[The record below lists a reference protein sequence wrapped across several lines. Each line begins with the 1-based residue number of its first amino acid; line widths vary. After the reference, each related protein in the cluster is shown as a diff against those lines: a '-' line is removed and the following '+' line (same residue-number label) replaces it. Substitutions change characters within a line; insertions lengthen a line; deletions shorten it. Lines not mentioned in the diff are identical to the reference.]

1 MELVSS
7 VDTLPRMTIPGW
19 REVIGA
25 LNCMSRYV
33 DSNAHHFI
41 INAHLVGGVLM
52 FGVYKVMDAPILGL
66 CFRS

>member
-7 VDTLPRMTIPGW
+7 VETLPRMTIPGW
-19 REVIGA
+19 WEVIGA
-25 LNCMSRYV
+25 LNFMSCYV

-41 INAHLVGGVLM
+41 TNAHLVGNVLM
-52 FGVYKVMDAPILGL
+52 FGVYKFTDAPILGL